1 MFWEDNMIK
10 HLALAVLTAAS
21 LAGSVGVAS
30 AQPWVGGYYD
40 DDRGPYYRHRYR
52 ERDYYDRDRYDRRR
66 DYHERRGYRTQSGC
80 RPGFTV
86 QDGVCKPYTGR

>member
-1 MFWEDNMIK
+1 MK

-21 LAGSVGVAS
+21 LAGTAGVAS
-30 AQPWVGGYYD
+30 AQPWIGGFFD
-40 DDRGPYYRHRYR
+40 DDRGRYERRYNR
-52 ERDYYDRDRYDRRR
+52 ERHYYNRDRYDRRR
-66 DYHERRGYRTQSGC
+66 DYREGRGYRDGRGYRTQSGC

>member
-1 MFWEDNMIK
+1 MIK

-30 AQPWVGGYYD
+30 AQPWTGGYYD

-52 ERDYYDRDRYDRRR
+52 ERDYYNRDRYDRRR
-66 DYHERRGYRTQSGC
+66 DYYERRNYRTQSGC

>member
-1 MFWEDNMIK
+1 MIK
-10 HLALAVLTAAS
+10 HLTLAVLTAAS
-21 LAGSVGVAS
+21 LAGSAGVAA
-30 AQPWVGGYYD
+30 AQPWIGGYFD
-40 DDRGPYYRHRYR
+40 DDRGRYERRHYR

-66 DYHERRGYRTQSGC
+66 DYRERRGGYRTGSGC